1 MASDLESGTGLITNI
16 KPFVSLPLGP
26 LHRVAVKM
34 NWIDREMLFIH
45 YRERY
50 MQRKYKKENKNTLTL
65 NIQRMDQKTNLTEY
79 TNQNYKTLHVF
90 QATSEFPKKVLVH
103 KWLHF
108 NKVASRLKFPLSV
121 FHWHEKRFRK
131 TLCSLFTSKNMSKI

>member
-1 MASDLESGTGLITNI
+1 
-16 KPFVSLPLGP
+16 
-26 LHRVAVKM
+26 
-34 NWIDREMLFIH
+34 
-45 YRERY
+45 

-103 KWLHF
+103 K
-108 NKVASRLKFPLSV
+108 
-121 FHWHEKRFRK
+121 
-131 TLCSLFTSKNMSKI
+131 